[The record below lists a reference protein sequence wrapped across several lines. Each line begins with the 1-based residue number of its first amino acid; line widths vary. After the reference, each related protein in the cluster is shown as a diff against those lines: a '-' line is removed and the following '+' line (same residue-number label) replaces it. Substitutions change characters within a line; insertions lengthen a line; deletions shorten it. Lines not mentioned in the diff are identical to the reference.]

1 MFEGVYTAIVTP
13 FAGGEVDYGAFEK
26 LIEWQIESGV
36 DGIVPCGTTGE
47 SATLTE
53 REHAEVVDFT
63 VRQAKGRV
71 KVIAGTG
78 SNCTRTAI
86 ELTLEARKSGADGA
100 LLVSPYYNKPTPEG
114 LYQHYLAVSEATP
127 LPLVIYNVPGRT
139 GRNVPAEVVERLAQR
154 ENIVAVKEASGDLG
168 QISRLAANTAL
179 TILSGD
185 DGLTLPILSVGGRGV
200 ISVASNVVPV
210 EMRALVESYLAG
222 DPDKAL
228 AVHRKLLALFK
239 ALFVETNPI
248 PVKAALAAMGRISEE
263 YRLPLVSMKEE
274 NRLELVRVLEKL
286 GLVHATGG

>member
-13 FAGGEVDYGAFEK
+13 FAGGNVDYASFEK
-26 LIEWQIESGV
+26 LIEWQVEAGV

-53 REHAEVVDFT
+53 KEHAEVVDFT
-63 VRQAKGRV
+63 VKQVKGRA

-86 ELTLEARKSGADGA
+86 ELTIEAEKSGADGA

-114 LYQHYLAVSEATP
+114 FYQHYLAISKASG
-127 LPLVIYNVPGRT
+127 LPQIIYNVPGRT
-139 GRNVPAEVVERLAQR
+139 ARNVPPEVIERLAER

-168 QISRLAANTAL
+168 QASRLAANTPL

-185 DGLTLPILSVGGRGV
+185 DALTLPILAVGGKGV
-200 ISVASNVVPV
+200 ISVASNVVPA

-222 DPDKAL
+222 DADKAL
-228 AVHRKLLALFK
+228 AVHRKLFALFK
-239 ALFVETNPI
+239 ALFIETNPI
-248 PVKAALAAMGRISEE
+248 PVKAALAEMGRISEE

-274 NRLELVRVLEKL
+274 NRRELVTALKNL
-286 GLVHATGG
+286 DLV

>member
-1 MFEGVYTAIVTP
+1 MFEGVNTAIVTP
-13 FAGGEVDYGAFEK
+13 FAGGEVDYGAFGK

-36 DGIVPCGTTGE
+36 NGIVPCGTTGE

-53 REHAEVVDFT
+53 EEHAEVVDFT
-63 VRQAKGRV
+63 VKQVKGRA

-86 ELTLEARKSGADGA
+86 DLTLEAQKSGADGA

-114 LYQHYLAVSEATP
+114 LYRHYLAVSEATS

-139 GRNVPAEVVERLAQR
+139 GRNVPAEVVERLAHQK
-154 ENIVAVKEASGDLG
+154 NIVAVKEASGDLG

-185 DGLTLPILSVGGRGV
+185 DALTLPILSVGGRGV
-200 ISVASNVVPV
+200 ISVASNVAPV

-222 DPDKAL
+222 DSDKAL
-228 AVHRKLLALFK
+228 TVHRKLFGLFK

-274 NRLELVRVLEKL
+274 NRLELVRIL
-286 GLVHATGG
+286 GELDLVHATGG

>member
-63 VRQAKGRV
+63 VRRAKGRV

>member
-210 EMRALVESYLAG
+210 EIRALVESYLAG